1 VKALVLG
8 ANGFVGRYLTGLLAE
23 RKYEV
28 IGTFHKSLPD
38 ETQAGFMRWVQLDI
52 CHDAEVLH
60 LINDYQPDEVY
71 HLAAVAVST
80 GRETE
85 LYYRVNFIGTL
96 NVLKAIRECSSSAR
110 ILFVGTASAYGKV
123 DPGDLPVKEEQ
134 PLRPLSHYAA
144 SKAAAELAAYAYA
157 SEGLHVILAR
167 PFNHTGPGQSTDYVC
182 SRLAKQVATIAIA
195 QQEPVIEAGNLDVA
209 RDFTDVRDVVRAYWL
224 LLQKGRPGEVYNVC
238 SEKAYSIKEIVA
250 MLGNAIGFDVRVKTR
265 EELKRINDVPLL
277 IGSRRKI
284 SHVTGWEPIIPIER
298 TLADTV
304 RYWQDKLG

>member
-1 VKALVLG
+1 MKALVLG
-8 ANGFVGRYLTGLLAE
+8 ANGFVGRYLTRLLAE

-28 IGTFHKSLPD
+28 MGTFHKNLPD
-38 ETQAGFMRWVQLDI
+38 KTQAGFMHWVQLDI
-52 CHDAEVLH
+52 CHDADVLH
-60 LINDYQPDEVY
+60 LITDYQPEEIY

-80 GRETE
+80 GREAE
-85 LYYRVNFIGTL
+85 LYFRVNFFGTL

-123 DPGDLPVKEEQ
+123 NPGDLPIREEQ
-134 PLRPLSHYAA
+134 PLRPFNHYTA
-144 SKAAAELAAYAYA
+144 SKAAAESAAYAYA
-157 SEGLHVILAR
+157 SEGLYVILAR

-182 SRLAKQVATIAIA
+182 SRLAKQIAAIAAA

-224 LLQKGRPGEVYNVC
+224 LLQKGRPGEAYNVC

-250 MLGNAIGFDVRVKTR
+250 MLGNAIGLKVRVKTR
-265 EELKRINDVPLL
+265 EELKRINDVSLL
-277 IGSRRKI
+277 IGSKRKI

-298 TLADTV
+298 TLSDTV
-304 RYWQDKLG
+304 KFWQGKLG